1 MGTTNQFSYASVVR
15 RSQANRNLGAL
26 QIEAI
31 PWTVENEGFNNVLQ
45 LVSPPPI
52 VIAEESDSSGSRESE
67 DSLEACLH
75 VNSGPLELERL
86 IPEDIHKKLKT
97 DFERDPVSFRE
108 MLQRCLDTPYVD
120 LRRRDYDMRTDYSPR
135 VFLKEYEVYLYRG
148 DSIKC
153 ADMLWAAFSNALS
166 LFYQKMGINIMA
178 HSAAKVLFT
187 FAVLVLSEADLLEDY
202 PAIADTYPAI
212 ADTYDRANTVHH
224 YSYRSA
230 SWHELEVCAGLI
242 TNFVNASEFFD
253 VELVEREFNSYIVP
267 SSWKCNA
274 KFTRKFGRL
283 DILFEPHFDKIFGNQ
298 NNGKFV
304 KYENEDSNLF
314 PFDWRAY

>member
-1 MGTTNQFSYASVVR
+1 MGTNNQFSYASVVR

-166 LFYQKMGINIMA
+166 LFYQKMGINIMT

-187 FAVLVLSEADLLEDY
+187 FAVFVLSEADLLEDY
-202 PAIADTYPAI
+202 PAIAATYE
-212 ADTYDRANTVHH
+212 RANTVHH

-283 DILFEPHFDKIFGNQ
+283 DILFEPHLDKIFGNH
-298 NNGKFV
+298 NNSKFV